1 MSAFK
6 KLNRQ
11 DVYVSHYV
19 AKKRWNASDTAVGG
33 YNIETLR
40 GFSGSTPGYPYPSD
54 FLNNRYQK
62 LVYDSINQL
71 YYRDGEGEGLFSGS
85 ANLSLQSSL
94 TLSGSRD
101 IQTEV
106 AVLSFPRGTYGTHI
120 EPGTFQIHPLSES
133 QDSFNVEGYFGDYF
147 TGEDEFVEKA
157 GFWYGSNPLNTED
170 YYVSES
176 IHTPSSSLDMYV
188 SESLDSSPGQY
199 VDIEQDQQM
208 MHIVDDGNGCLIFS
222 GSELKYT
229 EPRKVVGDII
239 YNQGQVIFTDPV
251 VARYISTYSRHKL
264 QWKSN
269 VPIYTYNVSCI
280 VRDSELN
287 FTYNPSAVSGSDGVL
302 KDNITGSAFTPY
314 ITSIGLY
321 NDSNELIAVAKTNK
335 PIPKSTHADMTFEVK
350 IDI

>member
-11 DVYVSHYV
+11 DVYVSDYV
-19 AKKRWNASDTAVGG
+19 AKKRWSASDTAVGG

-54 FLNNRYQK
+54 FHNNRYQK

-71 YYRDGEGEGLFSGS
+71 YYRDGIGEGVFSGS
-85 ANLSLQSSL
+85 ANISLQSSL

-101 IQTEV
+101 IKTEV

-133 QDSFNVEGYFGDYF
+133 QDSFTEVGYYGDYF
-147 TGEDEFVEKA
+147 SGDDNYIEKA
-157 GFWYGSNPLNTED
+157 GFWYGSNSLNTED
-170 YYVSES
+170 YIVSES
-176 IHTPSSSLDMYV
+176 IHTPSSSLDAYV
-188 SESLDSSPGQY
+188 TESLDSSPGQY
-199 VDIEQDQQM
+199 VDIDPGQQM

-239 YNQGQVIFTDPV
+239 YNQGQVVFTDPV

-269 VPIYTYNVSCI
+269 LPIYTYNVSCI
-280 VRDSELN
+280 VRDSEMN
-287 FTYNPSAVSGSDGVL
+287 FTYNSSALSGSKGELNNNV
-302 KDNITGSAFTPY
+302 TGSSFSPY
-314 ITSIGLY
+314 VTTVGLF
-321 NDSNELIAVAKTNK
+321 NDSNELIAVAKMNK

>member
-11 DVYVSHYV
+11 DVYVSDYV

-133 QDSFNVEGYFGDYF
+133 QDSFNVAGYFGDYF
-147 TGEDEFVEKA
+147 TGEDEF
-157 GFWYGSNPLNTED
+157 
-170 YYVSES
+170 
-176 IHTPSSSLDMYV
+176 
-188 SESLDSSPGQY
+188 
-199 VDIEQDQQM
+199 IEM
-208 MHIVDDGNGCLIFS
+208 KKRKIF
-222 GSELKYT
+222 K
-229 EPRKVVGDII
+229 
-239 YNQGQVIFTDPV
+239 
-251 VARYISTYSRHKL
+251 
-264 QWKSN
+264 
-269 VPIYTYNVSCI
+269 
-280 VRDSELN
+280 
-287 FTYNPSAVSGSDGVL
+287 
-302 KDNITGSAFTPY
+302 
-314 ITSIGLY
+314 
-321 NDSNELIAVAKTNK
+321 
-335 PIPKSTHADMTFEVK
+335 
-350 IDI
+350 